1 MRKTNFKGI
10 GHFKAEKITLEAKD
24 YGCPIAQVLFPVY
37 SSCIWLIY
45 MHFECFQRLL
55 QLNFDF
61 TKCKIPIPGY
71 ISCIS

>member
-1 MRKTNFKGI
+1 MGNHDPRNDYI
-10 GHFKAEKITLEAKD
+10 LGHAAVA

-37 SSCIWLIY
+37 SPCIWLIY